1 LHKHH
6 QVFKKLQSNV
16 ITDASKKY
24 HCHNV
29 DKHDAYLTF
38 NVLFIYF
45 FQICSS
51 SRSQG
56 IFELHLKS
64 FENKP
69 GKDSAG
75 QCCDGFK
82 TSTGVCSGF
91 CATRFRVCLKHY
103 QATIDPKHECTF
115 GERFTPVLAN
125 NTIQSMPKQVIEFPI
140 DFKWPVRT

>member
-1 LHKHH
+1 M
-6 QVFKKLQSNV
+6 QVRS
-16 ITDASKKY
+16 ITATMLINMM
-24 HCHNV
+24 HIIT
-29 DKHDAYLTF
+29 L

-45 FQICSS
+45 LQICSS

-82 TSTGVCSGF
+82 TSTGVCSGY